1 MKIKWLAL
9 LGLALCI
16 TPPAFGQRLGI
27 GEFRG
32 TSGFGRFDLSGVHG
46 QSIVVHCGLAV
57 GGHSGCW
64 TNPHPTSITVRTGAG
79 RYVTTIQTDSQG
91 RFRKALRPGRY
102 TLTPYVE
109 VTTLPGG
116 GVALTLPYANPVQ
129 VIVPAGQFV
138 PVTFRYSWGY

>member
-9 LGLALCI
+9 LGLALCV

-27 GEFRG
+27 AEFRL

-46 QSIVVHCGLAV
+46 QSVVVRCGLAV
-57 GGHSGCW
+57 GGSGCW

-102 TLTPYVE
+102 TLTPYVR
-109 VTTLPGG
+109 VTTSPDG
-116 GVALTLPYANPVQ
+116 GVGVTLPYANPVQ
-129 VIVPAGQFV
+129 VVVPRGQFV
-138 PVTFRYSWGY
+138 PVTFRYSWGL